1 LGVDKFSVDVI
12 AYKFSDLRYTAVQ
25 PNK

>member
-12 AYKFSDLRYTAVQ
+12 AYKFSDLRYIAVQ